1 MSRDNKRQSLKK
13 WNHTPRQQGPQRDRE
28 PRIKQ
33 KDHPRRRNWSA
44 GPSSFGASPLRVASA
59 AFAE

>member
-13 WNHTPRQQGPQRDRE
+13 WNHTSRQKDPQHE
-28 PRIKQ
+28 CELRIKQ
-33 KDHPRRRNWSA
+33 KENPRRKNWSA
-44 GPSSFGASPLRVASA
+44 GPILLGASPLQVARA